1 MPAPE
6 LRLVRMRWSG
16 TPRESPKGACSRSFG
31 SRTPFVQERLPRSVT
46 RLTSRPSKATDPP
59 PSRRL
64 PLAYRPPAI
73 GFLTAFAGLAV
84 LALGLLSVE
93 FAPHP
98 VYTDLFTGAEAPFD
112 ATAGLLLLGLSPRIR
127 DRSPIAWLFSLLAPT
142 LTAFI
147 AILSPNAF
155 SIASAAI
162 AMGVVAFIYPYRAG
176 FYRGLA
182 VGPEATQ
189 LAVLVAALLSVL
201 FGLVGAHLLAGQF
214 TPTIG
219 GWSGALFFTISTIS
233 TTGSPYSPTTDAARD
248 FETLLILL
256 GVGTFL
262 TAVLVLFLP
271 FLERRL
277 RSIAVRLER
286 TQMEDLK
293 DHIIICGLSPEA
305 CESAAALRELGIRT
319 VLLSPDEKHA
329 EVVRGQGYRTH
340 IGDPSSEE
348 VLRFVGLAR
357 ARAFVA
363 ALDSDAENLLAVI
376 TARGLRPDLRIVAV
390 AKHAQSLPKFEKAG
404 ANRTINT
411 VQVAARLVS
420 TAVLERSLA

>member
-1 MPAPE
+1 MASAPVHPIAASD
-6 LRLVRMRWSG
+6 LLP
-16 TPRESPKGACSRSFG
+16 PRRI
-31 SRTPFVQERLPRSVT
+31 
-46 RLTSRPSKATDPP
+46 
-59 PSRRL
+59 
-64 PLAYRPPAI
+64 PLAYRPWAI
-73 GFLTAFAGLAV
+73 GLLTAIAGLAI

-93 FAPHP
+93 FAPTP
-98 VYTDLFTGAEAPFD
+98 VFRDLLTGAEAPFD
-112 ATAGLLLLGLSPRIR
+112 AVAGMLLLGLSPRIR

-142 LTAFI
+142 LTIFI

-155 SIASAAI
+155 SIASAII
-162 AMGVVAFIYPYRAG
+162 ALSVVAFIYPYRAG
-176 FYRGLA
+176 FYRGHA
-182 VGPEATQ
+182 FGPEATQ

-214 TPTIG
+214 SPTIR

-233 TTGSPYSPTTDAARD
+233 TTGAPYSPTTDAARD
-248 FETLLILL
+248 FETLLILF

-271 FLERRL
+271 FLEERL

-293 DHIIICGLSPEA
+293 DHIIICGHSPEA
-305 CESAAALRELGIRT
+305 YESAAALRELGIRT
-319 VLLSPDEKHA
+319 VLLSSDEKHIDSLRA
-329 EVVRGQGYRTH
+329 QGFRTH
-340 IGDPSSEE
+340 LGDPSSEE
-348 VLRFVGLAR
+348 SLQSVGLAR

-390 AKHAQSLPKFEKAG
+390 AKHAQSLAKLEKAG

-411 VQVAARLVS
+411 VDVAARLVS
-420 TAVLERSLA
+420 TAALERSRG